1 LVVFF
6 SSTEARNSEFCGC
19 QNLQM
24 NVFRICLS
32 QQRVGIQWSPQR
44 GGMAAAV
51 ARGLV
56 VVVVVV
62 VMGASR
68 SDLRHA

>member
-1 LVVFF
+1 
-6 SSTEARNSEFCGC
+6 
-19 QNLQM
+19 M

-68 SDLRHA
+68 SDLRHE